1 MKNYSKIT
9 FIIVAV
15 LFNSAVFAQGSD
27 DDTGGGNLDGND
39 VPVNGQL
46 IYLIIAGIIF
56 AMYTFNKFRKSL
68 K

>member
-1 MKNYSKIT
+1 MKNYSKIA
-9 FIIVAV
+9 FIIGTV
-15 LFNSAVFAQGSD
+15 LFNTAVFAQGSD

-56 AMYTFNKFRKSL
+56 AMYSFNKYRKLS